1 MRESTP
7 SILNHA
13 FEGWVAP
20 LRRLLP
26 GSFDP
31 YRPEKYYM
39 RGPGP
44 KWLEKHRADSSCAMP
59 ACNDVD
65 ARVSPRRNVTRRPG
79 SPQ

>member
-7 SILNHA
+7 SILTHA
-13 FEGWVAP
+13 FEGWMGP

-26 GSFDP
+26 GSFDH

-44 KWLEKHRADSSCAMP
+44 KWLEKHREDPSCAMQ
-59 ACNDVD
+59 ASDHGGR
-65 ARVSPRRNVTRRPG
+65 ASGVSPH
-79 SPQ
+79 